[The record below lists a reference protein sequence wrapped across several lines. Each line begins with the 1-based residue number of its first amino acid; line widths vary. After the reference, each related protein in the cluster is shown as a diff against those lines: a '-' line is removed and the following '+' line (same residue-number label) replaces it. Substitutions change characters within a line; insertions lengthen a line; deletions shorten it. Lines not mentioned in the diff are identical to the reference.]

1 MLKNKGFT
9 LIELMI
15 VIAIIG
21 ILAALALP
29 AYQSYAIR
37 TRVTEGLL
45 LAESLKQAIGSEVAS
60 ATDLEVVV
68 GEWNKQAGGVGLT
81 SKYVE
86 SIQGDAKTGVITINY
101 NRQTTS
107 LPKGRTILLTP
118 WVRTDAKGM
127 SLEQSLKDGNKGVLD
142 WGCTSESNS
151 VAKSSGIDAPVS
163 TLPSQYAPAQCR

>member
-1 MLKNKGFT
+1 MKQQGFT

-29 AYQSYAIR
+29 AYQSYSIR

-45 LAESLKQAIGSEVAS
+45 LAENLKHSIGSEAAS
-60 ATDLEVVV
+60 VTDLEVVV
-68 GEWNKQAGGVGLT
+68 NAWNAQAGGTGLT

-86 SIQGDAKTGVITINY
+86 SIQGDPKTGVITINY
-101 NRQTTS
+101 NRETTS

-118 WVRTDAKGM
+118 WVRTDATGM
-127 SLEQSLKDGNKGVLD
+127 SLEKALNEGKKGVVD
-142 WGCTSESNS
+142 WACTSASNMT
-151 VAKSSGIDAPVS
+151 ATKRNITAPVS
-163 TLPSQYAPAQCR
+163 TLPPEYAPAECR

>member
-29 AYQSYAIR
+29 AYQSYSIR

-45 LAESLKQAIGSEVAS
+45 LAEGLKATIGAEATSQ
-60 ATDLEVVV
+60 TDLEVVV
-68 GEWNKQAGGVGLT
+68 NAWNAQVGGLGAS

-86 SIQGDAKTGVITINY
+86 SIQGDPKTGVITINY
-101 NRQTTS
+101 NRETTS

-118 WVRTDAKGM
+118 WVRTNTKGI
-127 SLEQSLKDGNKGVLD
+127 SFQQALENGQKGVID
-142 WGCTSESNS
+142 WGCTSESNQ
-151 VAKSSGIDAPVS
+151 VAKQSGIDAPVS